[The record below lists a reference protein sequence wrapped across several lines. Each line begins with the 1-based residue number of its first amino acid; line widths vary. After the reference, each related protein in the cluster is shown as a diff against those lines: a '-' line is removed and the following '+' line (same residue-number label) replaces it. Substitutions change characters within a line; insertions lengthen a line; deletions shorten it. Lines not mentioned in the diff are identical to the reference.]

1 MYLVD
6 TNILIY
12 YFNNDIPMDSV
23 DKIEEIFSQ
32 HFNISIITKME
43 FLGFRG
49 HNENS
54 FKQAKSFIMNANA
67 IGLDDVISDRVVDIR
82 RSYNIKLPDAIIAA
96 TAIENDLILV
106 TRNTDDFKNTSVKL
120 YNPFDI

>member
-1 MYLVD
+1 MMYLE
-6 TNILIY
+6 Y
-12 YFNNDIPMDSV
+12 SV
-23 DKIEEIFSQ
+23 DKIEDIFSK

-49 HNENS
+49 HNGDS
-54 FKQAKSFIMNANA
+54 FMQAKRFIMNANT
-67 IGLDDVISDRVVDIR
+67 IGLDELISDRAVDIR
-82 RSYNIKLPDAIIAA
+82 RSHNIKLPDAIIAA

>member
-12 YFNNDIPMDSV
+12 CFNNDIPMDSV

-82 RSYNIKLPDAIIAA
+82 RSHNIKLPDAIIAA

>member
-12 YFNNDIPMDSV
+12 YFNNDIPKDSV

-67 IGLDDVISDRVVDIR
+67 IGLDHVISDRVVDIR
-82 RSYNIKLPDAIIAA
+82 RSHNIKLPDAIIAA

>member
-1 MYLVD
+1 
-6 TNILIY
+6 
-12 YFNNDIPMDSV
+12 
-23 DKIEEIFSQ
+23 
-32 HFNISIITKME
+32 ME

-54 FKQAKSFIMNANA
+54 FKQAKSFIMNAYA

>member
-12 YFNNDIPMDSV
+12 YFNNDIPKDSV

-67 IGLDDVISDRVVDIR
+67 IGLDDVISDRVIDIR
-82 RSYNIKLPDAIIAA
+82 RSHNIKLPDAIIAA